1 MSFLGKLMIV
11 LVLFMSILFM
21 TLGLVVNRTHR
32 DLKADAAALAQQVNL
47 RRSEYDQLVQQHKKL
62 DVQVRR
68 ETQAALAQLC
78 KLESERVALVER
90 NSLLRTGLQELKN
103 RRSEKTGEVARAQD
117 DNNKLARQVEDIRMD
132 TAQTQAA
139 GADVFVQALN
149 ATEEL
154 HQLQGQLENTLERNR
169 ELSRNR

>member
-1 MSFLGKLMIV
+1 MIV
-11 LVLFMSILFM
+11 SVLFMSVLFM

-32 DLKADAAALAQQVNL
+32 DLKADAAALAKQVSTK
-47 RRSEYDQLVQQHKKL
+47 RSEYDQLVEQHKKL

-68 ETQAALAQLC
+68 ESQAALAQLC

-90 NSLLRTGLQELKN
+90 NSLLRTDLQEFKN
-103 RRSEKTGEVARAQD
+103 QRSEKTGEVARAQD
-117 DNNKLARQVEDIRMD
+117 DNNQLAQQVENLRID

-139 GADVFVQALN
+139 GDDVFMQALTT
-149 ATEEL
+149 TEEL